1 MDTLV
6 IGYKFPTIRA
16 LYGLAPIRLCPC
28 WGNWKNPGKSKN
40 FRGFWPLPSNVA
52 QYLIIKMGGRNLR
65 LFLSVTLKKFIVWGS
80 FSHNCIPTEIR
91 LILHKKSRIIRKN
104 KSNNERG
111 AIAPMTEAELLKLI
125 QGGENILV
133 EFKKSTTEIT
143 KDVYDTVCSFSNR
156 NGGII
161 LLGVKDNGEILGV
174 APDAVDRMKKDFVTS
189 INNG

>member
-1 MDTLV
+1 MH
-6 IGYKFPTIRA
+6 
-16 LYGLAPIRLCPC
+16 RLDYAHAGGTGKTPENLKISGVFGPCPQM
-28 WGNWKNPGKSKN
+28 
-40 FRGFWPLPSNVA
+40 LP

-111 AIAPMTEAELLKLI
+111 AIAPITEAELLKLI
-125 QGGENILV
+125 QGGENIQV